1 MEIVTERYRYNE
13 LDIVYY
19 SVGEGKP
26 LLILHGWGSS
36 SAVMMPLAKKLAGL
50 RRCALVDLPGF
61 GESPEPNVAWGIKE
75 YAEMTRNFVNDKW
88 PDTKPDLLVH
98 SFGCRILLKLLSSAE
113 TSSIFDKIIITGGA
127 GLKPRRSMNYYA
139 KKWTAKLLKA
149 PVMILP
155 KSLQAAAM
163 DKMRSTSLW
172 RSLGSSD
179 YNKLSGIMRETF
191 VKSVNEYFD
200 DQLHKIDKEI
210 LLLWGKND
218 DATPTDQAKRLEKGL
233 KNSALVEIEEAGH
246 YAFLDQP
253 AKFVT
258 ISKAYLEGE

>member
-1 MEIVTERYRYNE
+1 MEIVTKRYRYNE
-13 LDIVYY
+13 QDIAYY
-19 SVGEGKP
+19 CVGNGAP
-26 LLILHGWGSS
+26 LLMLHGWGSS

-75 YAEMTRNFVNDKW
+75 YAEMTRNFVNEKW

-127 GLKPRRSMNYYA
+127 GLKPRRSMSYYA
-139 KKWTAKLLKA
+139 KKWTVKLLKA
-149 PVMILP
+149 PVKILP
-155 KSLQAAAM
+155 KSLQAPAM
-163 DKMRSTSLW
+163 DKMRSTFLW

-179 YNKLSGIMRETF
+179 YNKLSGVMRETF

-200 DQLHKIDKEI
+200 DPLHKIDNEI
-210 LLLWGKND
+210 LLLWGKD
-218 DATPTDQAKRLEKGL
+218 DNATPRDQAKRLEKGM
-233 KNSALVEIEEAGH
+233 KNSALVEIEDAGH

-253 AKFVT
+253 VKFVA
-258 ISKAYLEGE
+258 IAKAYLEGE